1 MQCAPSEVFHYADN
15 RGQCD
20 SSHLSRSSSVLQ
32 AAKKDLLGIIQLQ
45 VAPPPAAP
53 GQVTPPPPLALSG

>member
-1 MQCAPSEVFHYADN
+1 MTVQCAPSEVFHYADS

-20 SSHLSRSSSVLQ
+20 SNHLSRSSFILQ

-45 VAPPPAAP
+45 VAPPP
-53 GQVTPPPPLALSG
+53 GKSRHRRL